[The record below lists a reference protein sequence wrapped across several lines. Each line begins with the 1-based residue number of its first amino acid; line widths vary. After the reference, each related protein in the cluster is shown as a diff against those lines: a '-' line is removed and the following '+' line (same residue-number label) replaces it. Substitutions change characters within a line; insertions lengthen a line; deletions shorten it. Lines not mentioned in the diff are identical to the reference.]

1 MHHLPEFR
9 DVARILSNQAVAQFV
24 LNDLRG

>member
-9 DVARILSNQAVAQFV
+9 DVVRILSNQAVAQFV
-24 LNDLRG
+24 LNDLHG